1 MALFPKWNRIPIQGL
16 IRGEVG
22 RLLAEVRICVD
33 FGSHPGQDRL
43 PREAALDGACANTG
57 IRGSAGVREDMPIPE
72 IYRIRE
78 NVPDHQK
85 RFGDLVSSI
94 FGQFHVHATRFD
106 AYREKIRGVRSEF
119 ERDVTRLFE

>member
-1 MALFPKWNRIPIQGL
+1 
-16 IRGEVG
+16 
-22 RLLAEVRICVD
+22 
-33 FGSHPGQDRL
+33 
-43 PREAALDGACANTG
+43 
-57 IRGSAGVREDMPIPE
+57 MPIPE

-85 RFGDLVSSI
+85 RSGDLVSSI
-94 FGQFHVHATRFD
+94 VGQFHVHATRFD